1 MLEFILKIQARD
13 SKGLVSAISTTI
25 ANKGYNIVKNDE
37 FVDPLKQRFFM
48 RLKIQKEI
56 KPLNTEIKEQEERSL
71 KTALFKALENFSELL
86 IGVILTH
93 KKNIILLATKESH
106 CLGDL
111 LLRVYGGELNAQI
124 LGVISNHEIL
134 RPLVEKFDIPYFYAP
149 CVDQILHEK
158 EVLEIIKNLELKHK
172 VSTDLLVLAKYMRIL
187 SHDFTK
193 RYENQILN
201 IHHSF
206 LPAFIGANPYQQAFE
221 RGVKVIGATAH
232 FVNESLDAGPIII
245 QDTLPINHNYS
256 VEKMRLAGK
265 DIEKLVLARALKL
278 VLEDRVF
285 VHENKTVVFWMPL
298 DFSNLNEE
306 SLKYQIK
313 AEFFKDKKFL
323 YSGGKIDFI
332 LSYKHRSNAI
342 LPILWGEAKR
352 GNFDD
357 LDKAFTQ
364 LLLTIGQHRL
374 YTHHT
379 PPYLCAFDAF
389 RMEFIAFDDAI
400 TSFFYQSGINFSIT
414 PSNHNTEGFKHAL
427 NAFKAMCKS
436 HKFVFNFKTQSQECK
451 EFIKNNLNSS
461 HLLNKIP
468 IDKNNFFTIYQ
479 KWFEAVKPTIDID
492 WEVAKTKGILDADY
506 YLADLL
512 SDGDKTIIEKLQTI
526 LSSSYY
532 KLKRGV
538 NELGKIDFMEVGFTD
553 GQQAHQEFW
562 NIYKRPPK
570 VEFQAFILE
579 RRDLLVPSDVRE
591 RKGAFFTPRIWV
603 EKSQEYLAKALGQDY
618 QEDYIIW
625 DCAGGTGNLLNGLTN
640 KANCFLSTLDSNDV
654 AIVKELA
661 ATNKL
666 NLLENHVFQFDF
678 LNDDF
683 NKAPK
688 SLQEILNDKEKRKKL
703 IIYINPPYAEA
714 TSAKTPSGT
723 GKNKDLVA
731 RGNLIC
737 EKYKDELNKAN
748 NELFAQ
754 FFMRIYKELDG
765 CIMASFSTLKYLN
778 SSNFKKFREV
788 FKAEFKGGFMVP
800 ADTFDNVKG
809 QFPIGF
815 LVWDTATPP
824 PLKPTNALNLEVFDS
839 FGEFLGY
846 KTFKPIVDK
855 VKNINQ
861 YLKRYNINNSNIL
874 GFIDCAGVD
883 FQNNNFVNLANNK
896 NPKRNI
902 TFFGLTPTN
911 LLIGAIYFSI
921 RHCIKATW
929 QNDRDQFYAPY
940 DDAFQD
946 DSEFKNNCLTFMLF
960 HAQNRITTTQGTN
973 HFIPFS
979 ETEVKAEGRYS
990 SHALL
995 DFLKGKIKEEGD
1007 SLFLNAKKENK
1018 PLEFSQSAS
1027 KVFDAGREIYRYY
1040 HTQASTNRLYNAN
1053 ASLYDIKEFFQGR
1066 NAQGKL
1072 NLPAKAKDEY
1082 YKQLYANLQDALK
1095 DLAKEIQ
1102 PKVYEY
1108 GFLRE

>member
-1 MLEFILKIQARD
+1 
-13 SKGLVSAISTTI
+13 
-25 ANKGYNIVKNDE
+25 
-37 FVDPLKQRFFM
+37 
-48 RLKIQKEI
+48 
-56 KPLNTEIKEQEERSL
+56 
-71 KTALFKALENFSELL
+71 
-86 IGVILTH
+86 
-93 KKNIILLATKESH
+93 
-106 CLGDL
+106 
-111 LLRVYGGELNAQI
+111 
-124 LGVISNHEIL
+124 
-134 RPLVEKFDIPYFYAP
+134 
-149 CVDQILHEK
+149 
-158 EVLEIIKNLELKHK
+158 
-172 VSTDLLVLAKYMRIL
+172 
-187 SHDFTK
+187 
-193 RYENQILN
+193 
-201 IHHSF
+201 
-206 LPAFIGANPYQQAFE
+206 
-221 RGVKVIGATAH
+221 
-232 FVNESLDAGPIII
+232 
-245 QDTLPINHNYS
+245 
-256 VEKMRLAGK
+256 
-265 DIEKLVLARALKL
+265 
-278 VLEDRVF
+278 
-285 VHENKTVVFWMPL
+285 MPL

-306 SLKYQIK
+306 PLKSQIK

-323 YSGGKIDFI
+323 YSGDKIDFM
-332 LSYKHRSNAI
+332 LSYKHPNAI

-364 LLLTIGQHRL
+364 LLLTIGKHKL

-379 PPYLCAFDAF
+379 PPYLCAFNAF
-389 RMEFIAFDDAI
+389 RMEFVAFDDTI
-400 TSFFYQSGINFSIT
+400 TSFFYESGIDFSIT

-427 NAFKAMCKS
+427 DMFKAKCKS
-436 HKFVFNFKTQSQECK
+436 HKLVFNFKTQSQECK
-451 EFIKNNLNSS
+451 EFIENHLNSS
-461 HLLNKIP
+461 HLLNKIQ

-538 NELGKIDFMEVGFTD
+538 NELGKIDFMEIGFTD
-553 GQQAHQEFW
+553 GQQAHKEFW
-562 NIYKRPPK
+562 NIYERPPK
-570 VEFQAFILE
+570 LEFQAFILE

-618 QEDYIIW
+618 QDDYIIW

-661 ATNKL
+661 AANKL

-737 EKYKDELNKAN
+737 KKYKDELHKAN

-788 FKAEFKGGFMVP
+788 FKAKFLEGFMVP
-800 ADTFDNVKG
+800 ADSFDNVKG

-824 PLKPTNALNLEVFDS
+824 LKPTNTFNLEMFDS
-839 FGEFLGY
+839 LGEFLGY

-855 VKNINQ
+855 VKNINAWIKNYDNKKAQ
-861 YLKRYNINNSNIL
+861 AIM
-874 GFIDCAGVD
+874 GFMENPTPD
-883 FQNNNFVNLANNK
+883 FQNNNFLCVLNRQGTRHNNY
-896 NPKRNI
+896 
-902 TFFGLTPTN
+902 FGLTPTN
-911 LLIGAIYFSI
+911 LLIGAIYFSV
-921 RHCIKATW
+921 RHCIKAAW

-946 DSEFKNNCLTFMLF
+946 DSEFKNNCLAFMLF
-960 HAQNRITTTQGTN
+960 HTQNRITATQGTN

-979 ETEVKAEGRYS
+979 EDEVDPKERYLS
-990 SHALL
+990 RTLL
-995 DFLKGKIKEEGD
+995 DFLKGEIKEPKEND
-1007 SLFLNAKKENK
+1007 SLFLSTKKENK
-1018 PLEFSQSAS
+1018 PLKFSPSAS

-1040 HTQASTNRLYNAN
+1040 HTQDFTNRPYNAN

-1066 NAQGKL
+1066 NEKGRL
-1072 NLPAKAKDEY
+1072 NSPTKAKDKY
-1082 YKQLYANLQDALK
+1082 YKQLYANLQDTLK

>member
-1 MLEFILKIQARD
+1 
-13 SKGLVSAISTTI
+13 
-25 ANKGYNIVKNDE
+25 
-37 FVDPLKQRFFM
+37 
-48 RLKIQKEI
+48 
-56 KPLNTEIKEQEERSL
+56 
-71 KTALFKALENFSELL
+71 
-86 IGVILTH
+86 
-93 KKNIILLATKESH
+93 
-106 CLGDL
+106 
-111 LLRVYGGELNAQI
+111 
-124 LGVISNHEIL
+124 
-134 RPLVEKFDIPYFYAP
+134 
-149 CVDQILHEK
+149 
-158 EVLEIIKNLELKHK
+158 
-172 VSTDLLVLAKYMRIL
+172 
-187 SHDFTK
+187 
-193 RYENQILN
+193 
-201 IHHSF
+201 
-206 LPAFIGANPYQQAFE
+206 
-221 RGVKVIGATAH
+221 
-232 FVNESLDAGPIII
+232 
-245 QDTLPINHNYS
+245 
-256 VEKMRLAGK
+256 
-265 DIEKLVLARALKL
+265 
-278 VLEDRVF
+278 
-285 VHENKTVVFWMPL
+285 MPL

-306 SLKYQIK
+306 TLKSQIK
-313 AEFFKDKKFL
+313 DEFFKDKKFL
-323 YSGGKIDFI
+323 YSGNKIDFM
-332 LSYKHRSNAI
+332 LSYKHPNAI

-364 LLLTIGQHRL
+364 LLLTIGKHKFHTR
-374 YTHHT
+374 YT

-389 RMEFIAFDDAI
+389 RMEFIAFDDTIA
-400 TSFFYQSGINFSIT
+400 SFFYESGINFSIT

-427 NAFKAMCKS
+427 DKFKAMCKS
-436 HKFVFNFKTQSQECK
+436 HKFVFDFKTQSQECK
-451 EFIKNNLNSS
+451 EFIENNLNSS
-461 HLLNKIP
+461 HLLNKIQ

-562 NIYKRPPK
+562 NIYERPPK

-661 ATNKL
+661 AANKL

-683 NKAPK
+683 KKAPK

-714 TSAKTPSGT
+714 GNKAKMSGT
-723 GKNKDLVA
+723 GEHKVKVA
-731 RGNLIC
+731 RNNKTH
-737 EKYKDELNKAN
+737 ETYKDFLGSGA

-754 FFMRIYKELDG
+754 FFMRIYMELNG

-788 FKAEFKGGFMVP
+788 FKAKFLEGFMVP
-800 ADTFDNVKG
+800 ADSFDNVKG

-824 PLKPTNALNLEVFDS
+824 LKPTNAINLEVFDS
-839 FGEFLGY
+839 LGEFLGY
-846 KTFKPIVDK
+846 KNIHSCNKVLFLADYLQKFQPKKRDTIFGYLDPGRNSFQHQNLVHISVIDKSQQSHVKYFPI
-855 VKNINQ
+855 IATT
-861 YLKRYNINNSNIL
+861 IL
-874 GFIDCAGVD
+874 LVSVF
-883 FQNNNFVNLANNK
+883 
-896 NPKRNI
+896 
-902 TFFGLTPTN
+902 
-911 LLIGAIYFSI
+911 FSI

-946 DSEFKNNCLTFMLF
+946 DSEFKNNCLIFMLF
-960 HAQNRITTTQGTN
+960 HTQNRITTTQGTN

-979 ETEVKAEGRYS
+979 ETEVNAKERYS

-1040 HTQASTNRLYNAN
+1040 HTQDFTNRLYNAN
-1053 ASLYDIKEFFQGR
+1053 ISLYDIKEFFQGR

>member
-1 MLEFILKIQARD
+1 MLSD
-13 SKGLVSAISTTI
+13 SSS
-25 ANKGYNIVKNDE
+25 
-37 FVDPLKQRFFM
+37 
-48 RLKIQKEI
+48 
-56 KPLNTEIKEQEERSL
+56 
-71 KTALFKALENFSELL
+71 
-86 IGVILTH
+86 
-93 KKNIILLATKESH
+93 
-106 CLGDL
+106 
-111 LLRVYGGELNAQI
+111 
-124 LGVISNHEIL
+124 
-134 RPLVEKFDIPYFYAP
+134 
-149 CVDQILHEK
+149 
-158 EVLEIIKNLELKHK
+158 
-172 VSTDLLVLAKYMRIL
+172 
-187 SHDFTK
+187 
-193 RYENQILN
+193 
-201 IHHSF
+201 
-206 LPAFIGANPYQQAFE
+206 
-221 RGVKVIGATAH
+221 
-232 FVNESLDAGPIII
+232 
-245 QDTLPINHNYS
+245 
-256 VEKMRLAGK
+256 
-265 DIEKLVLARALKL
+265 
-278 VLEDRVF
+278 
-285 VHENKTVVFWMPL
+285 
-298 DFSNLNEE
+298 LNEE
-306 SLKYQIK
+306 TLKIQIK

-323 YSGGKIDFI
+323 YSGGKIDFM
-332 LSYKHRSNAI
+332 LSYKHPNAT

-364 LLLTIGQHRL
+364 LLLTIGKHRL
-374 YTHHT
+374 YTHYT

-427 NAFKAMCKS
+427 DAFKAKCKS
-436 HKFVFNFKTQSQECK
+436 HKFVFSFKTQSQECK

-461 HLLNKIP
+461 HLLNKIQ

-512 SDGDKTIIEKLQTI
+512 SDGDKTIVEKLQTI

-538 NELGKIDFMEVGFTD
+538 NELGKIDFMEIGFTD
-553 GQQAHQEFW
+553 GQQAHKEFW
-562 NIYKRPPK
+562 NIYERPPK
-570 VEFQAFILE
+570 SEFQAFILE

-591 RKGAFFTPRIWV
+591 RKGAFFTPKIWV

-661 ATNKL
+661 AANKL

-683 NKAPK
+683 KKAPK
-688 SLQEILNDKEKRKKL
+688 SLQEILKDKEKRKKL

-714 TSAKTPSGT
+714 GNKAKMSGT
-723 GKNKDLVA
+723 GEHKAKVARNNKTYETYKDLL
-731 RGNLIC
+731 GSGS
-737 EKYKDELNKAN
+737 

-754 FFMRIYKELDG
+754 FFMRIYKELNG

-788 FKAEFKGGFMVP
+788 FKAKFLEGFMVP
-800 ADTFDNVKG
+800 ADSFDNVKG

-824 PLKPTNALNLEVFDS
+824 LKPTNALNLEVFDS
-839 FGEFLGY
+839 LGEFLGY
-846 KTFKPIVDK
+846 KNIHSCNKVLFLADYLQKFQPKKRDTIFGYLDPGRNSFQHQNLVHISVIDKSQQSHVKYFPI
-855 VKNINQ
+855 ITTT
-861 YLKRYNINNSNIL
+861 IL
-874 GFIDCAGVD
+874 LVSVF
-883 FQNNNFVNLANNK
+883 
-896 NPKRNI
+896 
-902 TFFGLTPTN
+902 
-911 LLIGAIYFSI
+911 FSI

-946 DSEFKNNCLTFMLF
+946 DSEFKNNCLIFMLF
-960 HAQNRITTTQGTN
+960 HTQNRITSSQGTN

-979 ETEVKAEGRYS
+979 ETEVKAKERYS

-1018 PLEFSQSAS
+1018 PLEFSQSA
-1027 KVFDAGREIYRYY
+1027 KNVFNAGKEIYHHY
-1040 HTQASTNRLYNAN
+1040 HTQNSTNPHYNAN

-1072 NLPAKAKDEY
+1072 NLPAKAKDEH

>member
-1 MLEFILKIQARD
+1 
-13 SKGLVSAISTTI
+13 
-25 ANKGYNIVKNDE
+25 
-37 FVDPLKQRFFM
+37 
-48 RLKIQKEI
+48 
-56 KPLNTEIKEQEERSL
+56 
-71 KTALFKALENFSELL
+71 
-86 IGVILTH
+86 
-93 KKNIILLATKESH
+93 
-106 CLGDL
+106 
-111 LLRVYGGELNAQI
+111 
-124 LGVISNHEIL
+124 
-134 RPLVEKFDIPYFYAP
+134 
-149 CVDQILHEK
+149 
-158 EVLEIIKNLELKHK
+158 
-172 VSTDLLVLAKYMRIL
+172 
-187 SHDFTK
+187 
-193 RYENQILN
+193 
-201 IHHSF
+201 
-206 LPAFIGANPYQQAFE
+206 
-221 RGVKVIGATAH
+221 
-232 FVNESLDAGPIII
+232 
-245 QDTLPINHNYS
+245 
-256 VEKMRLAGK
+256 
-265 DIEKLVLARALKL
+265 
-278 VLEDRVF
+278 
-285 VHENKTVVFWMPL
+285 MPL
-298 DFSNLNEE
+298 DFSSLNEE
-306 SLKYQIK
+306 PLKSQIK

-323 YSGGKIDFI
+323 YSGDKIDFM
-332 LSYKHRSNAI
+332 LSYKHPNAI

-364 LLLTIGQHRL
+364 LLLTIGKHKL
-374 YTHHT
+374 HTHHT
-379 PPYLCAFDAF
+379 PPYLCAFNAF
-389 RMEFIAFDDAI
+389 RMEFIAFDDTI
-400 TSFFYQSGINFSIT
+400 TNFFYESGINFSIT
-414 PSNHNTEGFKHAL
+414 PSNYNTEGFKHAL
-427 NAFKAMCKS
+427 DVFKDKCKS
-436 HKFVFNFKTQSQECK
+436 HKFVFDFKTQSQECK
-451 EFIKNNLNSS
+451 EFIENNLNSS
-461 HLLNKIP
+461 HLPNKIQ

-479 KWFEAVKPTIDID
+479 KWFEAVKPTIKID
-492 WEVAKTKGILDADY
+492 WELAKAEGILDADY

-526 LSSSYY
+526 LRSSHYELKWGSNTLN
-532 KLKRGV
+532 KLGLEGITKV
-538 NELGKIDFMEVGFTD
+538 DFTD
-553 GQQAHQEFW
+553 DQQAHQEFW
-562 NIYKRPPK
+562 SIYERPPK
-570 VEFQAFILE
+570 VEFQALILE

-661 ATNKL
+661 AANKL

-683 NKAPK
+683 KKAPK

-714 TSAKTPSGT
+714 GNKAKMSGT
-723 GKNKDLVA
+723 GKHKDLVA
-731 RGNLIC
+731 RGNRIC

-754 FFMRIYKELDG
+754 FFMRIYKELNG

-788 FKAEFKGGFMVP
+788 FKAKFLEGFMVP
-800 ADTFDNVKG
+800 ADSFDNVKG

-824 PLKPTNALNLEVFDS
+824 LKPTNAINLEVFDS
-839 FGEFLGY
+839 LGEFLGY
-846 KTFKPIVDK
+846 KNIHSCNKVLFLADYLQKFQPKKRDTIFGYLDPGRNSFQHQNLVHISVIDKSQQSHVKYFPI
-855 VKNINQ
+855 IATT
-861 YLKRYNINNSNIL
+861 IL
-874 GFIDCAGVD
+874 LVSVF
-883 FQNNNFVNLANNK
+883 
-896 NPKRNI
+896 
-902 TFFGLTPTN
+902 
-911 LLIGAIYFSI
+911 FSI

-946 DSEFKNNCLTFMLF
+946 DSEFKNNCLIFMLF
-960 HAQNRITTTQGTN
+960 HTRNRITTTQGTN

-979 ETEVKAEGRYS
+979 ETEVNAKERYS

-1018 PLEFSQSAS
+1018 PLEFSQSALN
-1027 KVFDAGREIYRYY
+1027 VFDAGREIYRHY
-1040 HTQASTNRLYNAN
+1040 HTQDFTNRPYNAN

-1066 NAQGKL
+1066 NVQGKL

>member
-1 MLEFILKIQARD
+1 ML
-13 SKGLVSAISTTI
+13 
-25 ANKGYNIVKNDE
+25 
-37 FVDPLKQRFFM
+37 
-48 RLKIQKEI
+48 
-56 KPLNTEIKEQEERSL
+56 
-71 KTALFKALENFSELL
+71 
-86 IGVILTH
+86 
-93 KKNIILLATKESH
+93 
-106 CLGDL
+106 
-111 LLRVYGGELNAQI
+111 
-124 LGVISNHEIL
+124 
-134 RPLVEKFDIPYFYAP
+134 
-149 CVDQILHEK
+149 
-158 EVLEIIKNLELKHK
+158 
-172 VSTDLLVLAKYMRIL
+172 
-187 SHDFTK
+187 
-193 RYENQILN
+193 
-201 IHHSF
+201 
-206 LPAFIGANPYQQAFE
+206 
-221 RGVKVIGATAH
+221 
-232 FVNESLDAGPIII
+232 
-245 QDTLPINHNYS
+245 
-256 VEKMRLAGK
+256 
-265 DIEKLVLARALKL
+265 
-278 VLEDRVF
+278 
-285 VHENKTVVFWMPL
+285 L

-306 SLKYQIK
+306 PLKSQIK

-323 YSGGKIDFI
+323 YSGDKIDFI
-332 LSYKHRSNAI
+332 LSYKHPNAT

-364 LLLTIGQHRL
+364 LLLTIGKHKL
-374 YTHHT
+374 HNHHT
-379 PPYLCAFDAF
+379 PPYLCAFNAF
-389 RMEFIAFDDAI
+389 RMEFIAFDDVI
-400 TSFFYQSGINFSIT
+400 TNFFYESGINFSII

-427 NAFKAMCKS
+427 DKFKAMSKS
-436 HKFVFNFKTQSQECK
+436 HKFVFDFKTQSQECK
-451 EFIKNNLNSS
+451 EFIENNLNSS
-461 HLLNKIP
+461 HLLNKIQ
-468 IDKNNFFTIYQ
+468 IDNNNFFTIYQ
-479 KWFEAVKPTIDID
+479 KWFKAVKPTIDID
-492 WEVAKTKGILDADY
+492 WEMAKTKGILDADY

-512 SDGDKTIIEKLQTI
+512 SDGDKTVIEKLQTI

-538 NELGKIDFMEVGFTD
+538 NELGKIDFMEIGFTD

-562 NIYKRPPK
+562 GIYERPPK
-570 VEFQAFILE
+570 LEFQAFILE

-661 ATNKL
+661 AANKL

-714 TSAKTPSGT
+714 GNKAKMSGT
-723 GKNKDLVA
+723 GKHKDLVA
-731 RGNLIC
+731 RGNRIC

-754 FFMRIYKELDG
+754 FFIRIYMELNG

-788 FKAEFKGGFMVP
+788 FKAKFLEGFMVP
-800 ADTFDNVKG
+800 ADSFDNVKG

-815 LVWDTATPP
+815 LVWDTATP
-824 PLKPTNALNLEVFDS
+824 LKPTNALNLEVFDS
-839 FGEFLGY
+839 LGEFLGY
-846 KTFKPIVDK
+846 KNIHSCNKVLFLADYLQKFQPKKRDTIFGYLDPGRNSFQHQNLVHISVIDKSQQSHVKYFPI
-855 VKNINQ
+855 IATT
-861 YLKRYNINNSNIL
+861 IL
-874 GFIDCAGVD
+874 LVSVF
-883 FQNNNFVNLANNK
+883 
-896 NPKRNI
+896 
-902 TFFGLTPTN
+902 
-911 LLIGAIYFSI
+911 FSI

-946 DSEFKNNCLTFMLF
+946 DSEFKNNCLIFMLF
-960 HAQNRITTTQGTN
+960 HTQNRITTTQGTN

-979 ETEVKAEGRYS
+979 ETEVNAKERYS

-995 DFLKGKIKEEGD
+995 DFLKGGIREKGD

-1018 PLEFSQSAS
+1018 PLEFSQSALN
-1027 KVFDAGREIYRYY
+1027 VFNAGKEIYRYY
-1040 HTQASTNRLYNAN
+1040 HTQDFTNRPYNAN
-1053 ASLYDIKEFFQGR
+1053 ISLYDIKEFFQGR

>member
-1 MLEFILKIQARD
+1 M
-13 SKGLVSAISTTI
+13 
-25 ANKGYNIVKNDE
+25 
-37 FVDPLKQRFFM
+37 
-48 RLKIQKEI
+48 
-56 KPLNTEIKEQEERSL
+56 
-71 KTALFKALENFSELL
+71 
-86 IGVILTH
+86 
-93 KKNIILLATKESH
+93 
-106 CLGDL
+106 
-111 LLRVYGGELNAQI
+111 
-124 LGVISNHEIL
+124 
-134 RPLVEKFDIPYFYAP
+134 
-149 CVDQILHEK
+149 
-158 EVLEIIKNLELKHK
+158 
-172 VSTDLLVLAKYMRIL
+172 
-187 SHDFTK
+187 
-193 RYENQILN
+193 
-201 IHHSF
+201 
-206 LPAFIGANPYQQAFE
+206 
-221 RGVKVIGATAH
+221 
-232 FVNESLDAGPIII
+232 
-245 QDTLPINHNYS
+245 
-256 VEKMRLAGK
+256 
-265 DIEKLVLARALKL
+265 
-278 VLEDRVF
+278 
-285 VHENKTVVFWMPL
+285 
-298 DFSNLNEE
+298 
-306 SLKYQIK
+306 
-313 AEFFKDKKFL
+313 
-323 YSGGKIDFI
+323 
-332 LSYKHRSNAI
+332 LSYKHPNAI

-364 LLLTIGQHRL
+364 LLLTIGKRRF

-400 TSFFYQSGINFSIT
+400 TSFFHQSDIDFSIT

-427 NAFKAMCKS
+427 DKFKAKYKS

-451 EFIKNNLNSS
+451 EFIENNLNSS

-538 NELGKIDFMEVGFTD
+538 NELGKIDFMEIGFTD

-562 NIYKRPPK
+562 NIYERPPK

-654 AIVKELA
+654 AIVKELVA
-661 ATNKL
+661 ANKL

-683 NKAPK
+683 KKAPK

-714 TSAKTPSGT
+714 GNKAKMSGT
-723 GKNKDLVA
+723 GEHKAKVA
-731 RGNLIC
+731 RNNKTH
-737 EKYKDELNKAN
+737 ETYKDFLGSGA

-754 FFMRIYKELDG
+754 FFMRIYMELNG
-765 CIMASFSTLKYLN
+765 CIMASFSKLKYLN

-788 FKAEFKGGFMVP
+788 FKAKFLEGFMVP
-800 ADTFDNVKG
+800 ADSFDNVKG

-824 PLKPTNALNLEVFDS
+824 LKPTNAINLEVFDS
-839 FGEFLGY
+839 LGEFLGY
-846 KTFKPIVDK
+846 KNIVNEN
-855 VKNINQ
+855 VKNIHMW
-861 YLKRYNINNSNIL
+861 LKQKEKIENMEILGYIDTPTPDFQGSPSVAIINNKNSSKRHSVYFAIASSNIL
-874 GFIDCAGVD
+874 
-883 FQNNNFVNLANNK
+883 
-896 NPKRNI
+896 
-902 TFFGLTPTN
+902 FGSVF
-911 LLIGAIYFSI
+911 FSI

-940 DDAFQD
+940 DGAFQD
-946 DSEFKNNCLTFMLF
+946 DSEFKNNCLIFMLF
-960 HAQNRITTTQGTN
+960 HTQNRITTTQGTN

-979 ETEVKAEGRYS
+979 ETEVKAKERYS

-995 DFLKGKIKEEGD
+995 DFLKGGIKEEGD

-1027 KVFDAGREIYRYY
+1027 RVRDVGREIYRYY
-1040 HTQASTNRLYNAN
+1040 HTQDFTNRPYNAN
-1053 ASLYDIKEFFQGR
+1053 ISLYDIKEFFQGR

-1072 NLPAKAKDEY
+1072 NLPAKAKDGY

>member
-1 MLEFILKIQARD
+1 ML
-13 SKGLVSAISTTI
+13 
-25 ANKGYNIVKNDE
+25 
-37 FVDPLKQRFFM
+37 
-48 RLKIQKEI
+48 
-56 KPLNTEIKEQEERSL
+56 
-71 KTALFKALENFSELL
+71 
-86 IGVILTH
+86 
-93 KKNIILLATKESH
+93 
-106 CLGDL
+106 
-111 LLRVYGGELNAQI
+111 
-124 LGVISNHEIL
+124 
-134 RPLVEKFDIPYFYAP
+134 
-149 CVDQILHEK
+149 
-158 EVLEIIKNLELKHK
+158 
-172 VSTDLLVLAKYMRIL
+172 
-187 SHDFTK
+187 
-193 RYENQILN
+193 
-201 IHHSF
+201 
-206 LPAFIGANPYQQAFE
+206 
-221 RGVKVIGATAH
+221 
-232 FVNESLDAGPIII
+232 
-245 QDTLPINHNYS
+245 
-256 VEKMRLAGK
+256 
-265 DIEKLVLARALKL
+265 
-278 VLEDRVF
+278 
-285 VHENKTVVFWMPL
+285 L

-306 SLKYQIK
+306 PLKSQIK

-323 YSGGKIDFI
+323 YSGDKIDFM
-332 LSYKHRSNAI
+332 LSYKHSNAT

-352 GNFDD
+352 GDFDD

-364 LLLTIGQHRL
+364 LLLTIGKHRL

-379 PPYLCAFDAF
+379 PPYLCAFNAF
-389 RMEFIAFDDAI
+389 KIEFIAFDDTI
-400 TSFFYQSGINFSIT
+400 TSFFYKSDIDFSIT

-427 NAFKAMCKS
+427 DAFKAMCKS
-436 HKFVFNFKTQSQECK
+436 HKLVFDFKTQSQECK
-451 EFIKNNLNSS
+451 EFIENNLNSS
-461 HLLNKIP
+461 HLLNKIQ

-479 KWFEAVKPTIDID
+479 KWLEAVKPTIDID

-526 LSSSYY
+526 LSSNYY

-538 NELGKIDFMEVGFTD
+538 NELGKMDFMEVGFTD
-553 GQQAHQEFW
+553 GQQAHKEFW
-562 NIYKRPPK
+562 RIYERPPK
-570 VEFQAFILE
+570 LEFQAFILE

-591 RKGAFFTPRIWV
+591 RKGAFFTPKIWV

-618 QEDYIIW
+618 QEDCIIW
-625 DCAGGTGNLLNGLTN
+625 DCAGGTGNLLRGLLN
-640 KANCFLSTLDSNDV
+640 KANLYLSTLDHNDV
-654 AIVKELA
+654 AIVKDLA
-661 ATNKL
+661 AKNHLK
-666 NLLENHVFQFDF
+666 LLENHVFQFDF

-683 NKAPK
+683 YSEKVPK
-688 SLQEILNDKEKRKKL
+688 SLQEILKDKEKRKRL

-714 TSAKTPSGT
+714 TSAKTPSST

-754 FFMRIYKELDG
+754 FFMRIYKELNG

-778 SSNFKKFREV
+778 SSNFKKFREI
-788 FKAEFKGGFMVP
+788 FKAKFLEGFMVP
-800 ADTFDNVKG
+800 ADSFDNVKG

-839 FGEFLGY
+839 LGEFLGY

-861 YLKRYNINNSNIL
+861 YLKQYNINNSNVL

-896 NPKRNI
+896 NLKRNI

-946 DSEFKNNCLTFMLF
+946 NSEFKGNCLIFMLF
-960 HAQNRITTTQGTN
+960 HTQNRITSTQGIN

-979 ETEVKAEGRYS
+979 EDEVKSRERYS
-990 SHALL
+990 SHTLL
-995 DFLKGKIKEEGD
+995 DFLKGGIKEKGD
-1007 SLFLNAKKENK
+1007 SLFLNDKKENK
-1018 PLEFSQSAS
+1018 PLKFSPSAS
-1027 KVFDAGREIYRYY
+1027 RVFDAGREIYRYY
-1040 HTQASTNRLYNAN
+1040 HTKASTNRSYNAN
-1053 ASLYDIKEFFQGR
+1053 ISLYDIKEFFQGR

-1072 NLPAKAKDEY
+1072 NLPAKAKDGY

>member
-1 MLEFILKIQARD
+1 ML
-13 SKGLVSAISTTI
+13 
-25 ANKGYNIVKNDE
+25 
-37 FVDPLKQRFFM
+37 
-48 RLKIQKEI
+48 
-56 KPLNTEIKEQEERSL
+56 
-71 KTALFKALENFSELL
+71 
-86 IGVILTH
+86 
-93 KKNIILLATKESH
+93 
-106 CLGDL
+106 
-111 LLRVYGGELNAQI
+111 
-124 LGVISNHEIL
+124 
-134 RPLVEKFDIPYFYAP
+134 
-149 CVDQILHEK
+149 
-158 EVLEIIKNLELKHK
+158 
-172 VSTDLLVLAKYMRIL
+172 
-187 SHDFTK
+187 
-193 RYENQILN
+193 
-201 IHHSF
+201 
-206 LPAFIGANPYQQAFE
+206 
-221 RGVKVIGATAH
+221 
-232 FVNESLDAGPIII
+232 LDC
-245 QDTLPINHNYS
+245 
-256 VEKMRLAGK
+256 
-265 DIEKLVLARALKL
+265 
-278 VLEDRVF
+278 
-285 VHENKTVVFWMPL
+285 
-298 DFSNLNEE
+298 SNLNEE
-306 SLKYQIK
+306 TLKIQIK

-323 YSGGKIDFI
+323 YSGDKIDFM
-332 LSYKHRSNAI
+332 LSYKHPNAT

-364 LLLTIGQHRL
+364 LLLTIGKHRL

-400 TSFFYQSGINFSIT
+400 TSFFYESGINFSIT

-427 NAFKAMCKS
+427 NAFKAKCKS
-436 HKFVFNFKTQSQECK
+436 HKFVFDFKTQSQECK
-451 EFIKNNLNSS
+451 EFIENNLNSS
-461 HLLNKIP
+461 HLLNKIQ

-553 GQQAHQEFW
+553 DQQAHKEFW
-562 NIYKRPPK
+562 RIYERPPK
-570 VEFQAFILE
+570 LEFQAFILE

-661 ATNKL
+661 AANKL

-683 NKAPK
+683 KKAPK

-714 TSAKTPSGT
+714 GNKAKMSGT
-723 GKNKDLVA
+723 GEHKAKVA
-731 RGNLIC
+731 RNNKTH
-737 EKYKDELNKAN
+737 EAYKDFLGSGA

-754 FFMRIYKELDG
+754 FFMRIYMELDG
-765 CIMASFSTLKYLN
+765 CIMASFSKLKYLN

-788 FKAEFKGGFMVP
+788 FKAKFLEGFMVP
-800 ADTFDNVKG
+800 ADSFDNVKG

-824 PLKPTNALNLEVFDS
+824 LKPTNAINLEVFDS
-839 FGEFLGY
+839 LGEFLGY
-846 KTFKPIVDK
+846 KNIVNEN
-855 VKNINQ
+855 VKNIHMW
-861 YLKRYNINNSNIL
+861 LKQKEKIENMEILGYIDTPTPDFQGSPSVAIINNKNSSKRHSVYFAIASSNIL
-874 GFIDCAGVD
+874 
-883 FQNNNFVNLANNK
+883 
-896 NPKRNI
+896 
-902 TFFGLTPTN
+902 FGSVF
-911 LLIGAIYFSI
+911 FSI

-946 DSEFKNNCLTFMLF
+946 DSEFKNNCLIFMLF
-960 HAQNRITTTQGTN
+960 HTQNRITITITQGIN

-979 ETEVKAEGRYS
+979 ETEVNAKERYS
-990 SHALL
+990 SYALL
-995 DFLKGKIKEEGD
+995 GFLKGGIKEEGD

-1018 PLEFSQSAS
+1018 PLEFSLCAS
-1027 KVFDAGREIYRYY
+1027 KVFDAGREIYRHY
-1040 HTQASTNRLYNAN
+1040 HTQDFTNRHYNAN

-1072 NLPAKAKDEY
+1072 NLPTKAKDGY

-1095 DLAKEIQ
+1095 DLAK

>member
-1 MLEFILKIQARD
+1 M
-13 SKGLVSAISTTI
+13 
-25 ANKGYNIVKNDE
+25 
-37 FVDPLKQRFFM
+37 
-48 RLKIQKEI
+48 
-56 KPLNTEIKEQEERSL
+56 
-71 KTALFKALENFSELL
+71 
-86 IGVILTH
+86 
-93 KKNIILLATKESH
+93 
-106 CLGDL
+106 
-111 LLRVYGGELNAQI
+111 
-124 LGVISNHEIL
+124 
-134 RPLVEKFDIPYFYAP
+134 
-149 CVDQILHEK
+149 
-158 EVLEIIKNLELKHK
+158 
-172 VSTDLLVLAKYMRIL
+172 
-187 SHDFTK
+187 
-193 RYENQILN
+193 
-201 IHHSF
+201 
-206 LPAFIGANPYQQAFE
+206 
-221 RGVKVIGATAH
+221 
-232 FVNESLDAGPIII
+232 
-245 QDTLPINHNYS
+245 
-256 VEKMRLAGK
+256 
-265 DIEKLVLARALKL
+265 
-278 VLEDRVF
+278 
-285 VHENKTVVFWMPL
+285 
-298 DFSNLNEE
+298 
-306 SLKYQIK
+306 
-313 AEFFKDKKFL
+313 
-323 YSGGKIDFI
+323 
-332 LSYKHRSNAI
+332 LSYKHSNAT

-352 GNFDD
+352 GDFDD

-364 LLLTIGQHRL
+364 LLLTIGKHRL

-379 PPYLCAFDAF
+379 PPYLCAFNAF
-389 RMEFIAFDDAI
+389 KIEFIAFDDTI
-400 TSFFYQSGINFSIT
+400 TSFFYKSDIDFSIT
-414 PSNHNTEGFKHAL
+414 PSNHNTEGFKHA
-427 NAFKAMCKS
+427 FRCVKAMCKS
-436 HKFVFNFKTQSQECK
+436 HKLVFDFKTQSQECK
-451 EFIKNNLNSS
+451 EFIENNLNSS
-461 HLLNKIP
+461 HLLNKIQ

-479 KWFEAVKPTIDID
+479 KWLEIVKPTIKID
-492 WEVAKTKGILDADY
+492 WELAKAEGILDADY

-512 SDGDKTIIEKLQTI
+512 SDGDKTIIEKLRTI
-526 LSSSYY
+526 LRSSHYELKWGSNALN
-532 KLKRGV
+532 KLGLEGITKV
-538 NELGKIDFMEVGFTD
+538 DFTD
-553 GQQAHQEFW
+553 NQQAHQEFW
-562 NIYKRPPK
+562 SVYERPPK
-570 VEFQAFILE
+570 LEFQASILE

-591 RKGAFFTPRIWV
+591 RKGAFFTPKIWV

-625 DCAGGTGNLLNGLTN
+625 DCAGGTGNLLRGLLN
-640 KANCFLSTLDSNDV
+640 KANLYLSTLDHNDV

-661 ATNKL
+661 AANKL

-683 NKAPK
+683 KKVPK

-754 FFMRIYKELDG
+754 FFMRIYKELNG

-788 FKAEFKGGFMVP
+788 FKAKFLEGFMVP
-800 ADTFDNVKG
+800 ADSFDNVKG

-824 PLKPTNALNLEVFDS
+824 LKPTNALNLEVFDS
-839 FGEFLGY
+839 SGEFLGY

-861 YLKRYNINNSNIL
+861 YLKQYNINNSNVL

-896 NPKRNI
+896 NFKRNI
-902 TFFGLTPTN
+902 TFFGLTLTN

-946 DSEFKNNCLTFMLF
+946 DSEFKNNCLIFMLF
-960 HAQNRITTTQGTN
+960 HTQNRITTTQGTN

-979 ETEVKAEGRYS
+979 EIEVESKERYT

-995 DFLKGKIKEEGD
+995 DFLKGGIKEEGD
-1007 SLFLNAKKENK
+1007 GFFLNDKKENK
-1018 PLEFSQSAS
+1018 PLKFSPSAS
-1027 KVFDAGREIYRYY
+1027 RVFDAGREIYRYY
-1040 HTQASTNRLYNAN
+1040 HTQDFINRPYNAN
-1053 ASLYDIKEFFQGR
+1053 VSLYDIKEFFQGR
-1066 NAQGKL
+1066 NMQGKL
-1072 NLPAKAKDEY
+1072 NSPAKAKDEY

>member
-1 MLEFILKIQARD
+1 ML
-13 SKGLVSAISTTI
+13 
-25 ANKGYNIVKNDE
+25 
-37 FVDPLKQRFFM
+37 
-48 RLKIQKEI
+48 
-56 KPLNTEIKEQEERSL
+56 
-71 KTALFKALENFSELL
+71 
-86 IGVILTH
+86 
-93 KKNIILLATKESH
+93 
-106 CLGDL
+106 
-111 LLRVYGGELNAQI
+111 
-124 LGVISNHEIL
+124 
-134 RPLVEKFDIPYFYAP
+134 
-149 CVDQILHEK
+149 
-158 EVLEIIKNLELKHK
+158 
-172 VSTDLLVLAKYMRIL
+172 
-187 SHDFTK
+187 
-193 RYENQILN
+193 
-201 IHHSF
+201 
-206 LPAFIGANPYQQAFE
+206 
-221 RGVKVIGATAH
+221 
-232 FVNESLDAGPIII
+232 LDC
-245 QDTLPINHNYS
+245 
-256 VEKMRLAGK
+256 
-265 DIEKLVLARALKL
+265 
-278 VLEDRVF
+278 
-285 VHENKTVVFWMPL
+285 
-298 DFSNLNEE
+298 SNLNEE
-306 SLKYQIK
+306 PLKSQIK

-323 YSGGKIDFI
+323 YSGDKIDFM
-332 LSYKHRSNAI
+332 LSYKHSNAT

-352 GNFDD
+352 GDFDD

-364 LLLTIGQHRL
+364 LLLTIGKHRL

-379 PPYLCAFDAF
+379 PPYLCTFNAFKI
-389 RMEFIAFDDAI
+389 EFIAFDDTI
-400 TSFFYQSGINFSIT
+400 TSFFYKSDIDFSIT

-427 NAFKAMCKS
+427 DAFKAMCKS
-436 HKFVFNFKTQSQECK
+436 HKLVFDFKTQSQECK
-451 EFIKNNLNSS
+451 EFIKNHLNSS
-461 HLLNKIP
+461 HLLNKIQ

-479 KWFEAVKPTIDID
+479 KWLEAVKPTIDID

-538 NELGKIDFMEVGFTD
+538 NELGKMDFMEVGFTD
-553 GQQAHQEFW
+553 GQQAHKEFW
-562 NIYKRPPK
+562 RIYERPPQL
-570 VEFQAFILE
+570 EFQAFILE

-591 RKGAFFTPRIWV
+591 RKGAFFTPKIWV

-625 DCAGGTGNLLNGLTN
+625 DCAGGTGNLLQGLLN
-640 KANCFLSTLDSNDV
+640 KANLYLSTLDSNDV
-654 AIVKELA
+654 AIVKDLA
-661 ATNKL
+661 AKNHLK
-666 NLLENHVFQFDF
+666 LLENHVFQFDF

-683 NKAPK
+683 FSDKLPK
-688 SLQEILNDKEKRKKL
+688 SLQEILKDQEKRKKL

-754 FFMRIYKELDG
+754 FFIRIYKELNG

-778 SSNFKKFREV
+778 SSNFKKFREI
-788 FKAEFKGGFMVP
+788 FKAKFLEGFMVP
-800 ADTFDNVKG
+800 ADSFDNVTG

-824 PLKPTNALNLEVFDS
+824 LKPTNALNLEVFDS
-839 FGEFLGY
+839 LGGFLGY

-861 YLKRYNINNSNIL
+861 YLKQYNINNSNVL

-896 NPKRNI
+896 NLKRNI
-902 TFFGLTPTN
+902 TFFGLTLTN

-946 DSEFKNNCLTFMLF
+946 DSEFKNNCLAFMLF
-960 HAQNRITTTQGTN
+960 HTQNRITATQGTN

-979 ETEVKAEGRYS
+979 EDEVGPKERYL

-995 DFLKGKIKEEGD
+995 DFLKGEIKESKESD
-1007 SLFLNAKKENK
+1007 SLFLSAKKENK
-1018 PLEFSQSAS
+1018 PLEFSPSAS
-1027 KVFDAGREIYRYY
+1027 KVFDAGKEIYRYY
-1040 HTQASTNRLYNAN
+1040 HKQDFTHTPYNAN
-1053 ASLYDIKEFFQGR
+1053 ASLYNIKEFFQGR
-1066 NAQGKL
+1066 NEQGRL
-1072 NLPAKAKDEY
+1072 NSPTKAKDKY
-1082 YKQLYANLQDALK
+1082 YKQLYDNLKYALK

-1102 PKVYEY
+1102 PKVYKY